1 MLPRVHHPRP
11 RSQCRNQNQLRN
23 YSWQS
28 AIRVQDLWLWFF
40 SWSTTIAHFLYL
52 LSLHFLSVCFL
63 TLHPLHVGQ
72 KSDQNLHSDMPSYM
86 KSWLMII
93 SKSLDYN
100 VGTKIDFLL
109 INLTEKTRLKV
120 SIDKC
125 DMILGVQKSKLFF
138 RVSKNSK
145 KIFWLFKNSKIFLWL
160 SKNSKIIF

>member
-1 MLPRVHHPRP
+1 
-11 RSQCRNQNQLRN
+11 
-23 YSWQS
+23 
-28 AIRVQDLWLWFF
+28 
-40 SWSTTIAHFLYL
+40 
-52 LSLHFLSVCFL
+52 
-63 TLHPLHVGQ
+63 
-72 KSDQNLHSDMPSYM
+72 
-86 KSWLMII
+86 MII

-145 KIFWLFKNSKIFLWL
+145 KIFLAVQKFQNNFLGCSKIL
-160 SKNSKIIF
+160 KIFFFQID